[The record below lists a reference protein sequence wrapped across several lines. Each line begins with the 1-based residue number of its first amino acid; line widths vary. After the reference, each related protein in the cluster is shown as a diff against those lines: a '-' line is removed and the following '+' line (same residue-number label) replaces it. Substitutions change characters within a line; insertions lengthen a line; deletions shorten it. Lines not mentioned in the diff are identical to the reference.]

1 MKAQGALLAASVAG
15 LFAST
20 APLVASADKAGDDV
34 KCEGI
39 NSCKTTGQCAQAKH
53 DCAGKNACKG
63 QGWVKTSAADCKA
76 KKGHP
81 AKS

>member
-1 MKAQGALLAASVAG
+1 MKIKGAVLAASVAG
-15 LFAST
+15 LFAS
-20 APLVASADKAGDDV
+20 AMPLVASADKAGDEV

-39 NSCKTTGQCAQAKH
+39 NACKGQGACAQAKH
-53 DCAGKNACKG
+53 DCATKNGCKG
-63 QGWVKTSAADCKA
+63 QGMVKTTAADCKA

>member
-1 MKAQGALLAASVAG
+1 MNAKGALLAASVAG
-15 LFAST
+15 LFAS
-20 APLVASADKAGDDV
+20 AMPLVASADKEGDQIQ
-34 KCEGI
+34 CEGA
-39 NSCKTTGQCAQAKH
+39 NACKGQGTCAQAKH

-63 QGWVKTSAADCKA
+63 QGVIKTSAADCKA